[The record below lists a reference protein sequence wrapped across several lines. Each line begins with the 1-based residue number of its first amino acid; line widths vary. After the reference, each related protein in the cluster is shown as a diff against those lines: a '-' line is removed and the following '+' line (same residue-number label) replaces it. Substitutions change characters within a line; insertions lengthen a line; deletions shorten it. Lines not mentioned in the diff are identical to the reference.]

1 MAESEEFMYS
11 TVRQNAYDGAVT
23 NYRMEQVGLI
33 SGDSDTLAARELK
46 LLWQRNAHA
55 LRNNGWAKS
64 ARLKHKTNV
73 GVIKVKWKDANGVPN
88 KEMQELWDVFAK
100 NPNLDGFGTLE
111 NTQDEWLGNLF
122 DGEAICRMIVKKRK
136 DSKIPLVLQN
146 IPKEYLDP
154 CYADSGKNIKNS
166 ITFTDSGIP
175 TTYNFSK
182 KLTKLLDSLDYSGEK
197 VEVPADEILHIFE
210 RMESGQW
217 RGIPFLAVVLLSLYS
232 LDDLSD
238 ATIQKQVNAQH
249 VTWIIKNTS
258 MTSAVATGTGRS
270 SIDPNDIDPSTGK
283 PKKIIQGSGGG
294 TQYLNKNED
303 LFPVQGQGVGA
314 ELIDL
319 MKFELHKIA
328 EACGLTYELLT
339 GDVGGVSLAT
349 LQHLNIELKI
359 RAEHILNLYIIN
371 LGLNKL
377 CEKFK
382 TLAGIY
388 VSEAL
393 TELKPVYQ
401 LPRRYST
408 NELKDAQADLLELK
422 SNLGLFSA
430 KLEER
435 GISIE
440 EFEEDRELMKR
451 LDVDFSAKKENT
463 DPQSGNVEAN
473 SNTRG

>member
-1 MAESEEFMYS
+1 
-11 TVRQNAYDGAVT
+11 
-23 NYRMEQVGLI
+23 
-33 SGDSDTLAARELK
+33 
-46 LLWQRNAHA
+46 
-55 LRNNGWAKS
+55 
-64 ARLKHKTNV
+64 
-73 GVIKVKWKDANGVPN
+73 
-88 KEMQELWDVFAK
+88 
-100 NPNLDGFGTLE
+100 
-111 NTQDEWLGNLF
+111 
-122 DGEAICRMIVKKRK
+122 
-136 DSKIPLVLQN
+136 
-146 IPKEYLDP
+146 
-154 CYADSGKNIKNS
+154 
-166 ITFTDSGIP
+166 
-175 TTYNFSK
+175 
-182 KLTKLLDSLDYSGEK
+182 
-197 VEVPADEILHIFE
+197 
-210 RMESGQW
+210 MESGQW

-270 SIDPNDIDPSTGK
+270 SIDPNDLDPSTGK
-283 PKKIIQGSGGG
+283 PKKVIQGSGGG
-294 TQYLNKNED
+294 TQYLNKHEE
-303 LFPVQGQGVGA
+303 LLPVQGQGVGA

-339 GDVGGVSLAT
+339 GDTSGISLST

-382 TLAGIY
+382 ALAGIY
-388 VSEAL
+388 VNEAL

-440 EFEEDRELMKR
+440 EYEEDRELMKR
-451 LDVDFSAKKENT
+451 LNVDYSEKDTKDSQQAE
-463 DPQSGNVEAN
+463 NVEAN
-473 SNTRG
+473 PNTRG